1 MAQDLGQQAK
11 EKIVKQ
17 KIVGQVLSG
26 NQTGN
31 QTGRVL
37 GQPGEQAKSL
47 LYGQ

>member
-17 KIVGQVLSG
+17 KIVGLSG

-31 QTGRVL
+31 QTGGGLRTTRRT
-37 GQPGEQAKSL
+37 S
-47 LYGQ
+47 

>member
-1 MAQDLGQQAK
+1 MAQDLGQQA
-11 EKIVKQ
+11 KQ

-47 LYGQ
+47 LSGQ